1 VALIRDKRNAY
12 RFLMGKSEVKIPLG
26 RARRRWE
33 NNSTYVYL
41 LMKYD
46 GKLWTRSIWLKW
58 QDLVKPVMYVP
69 SGSVECG

>member
-1 VALIRDKRNAY
+1 VALVRDKRNAY
-12 RFLMGKSEVKIPLG
+12 RFLMEKSEVKIPFG

-46 GKLWTRSIWLKW
+46 GKLWTRSIWFKW
-58 QDLVKPVMYVP
+58 QDLVKRVMYAP